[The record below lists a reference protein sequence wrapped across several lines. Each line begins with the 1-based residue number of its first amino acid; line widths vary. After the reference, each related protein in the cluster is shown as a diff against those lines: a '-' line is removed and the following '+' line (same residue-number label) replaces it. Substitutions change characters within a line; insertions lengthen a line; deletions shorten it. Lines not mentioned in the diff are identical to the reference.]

1 MSQPPHVPPPPS
13 SQGSYTPPPPPPPS
27 GPAGG
32 PTGGGSSDRTLMLA
46 LSYIGI
52 LGLVPLLVKKDDR
65 DIKWHAINGLGLF
78 SAYVVV
84 WIVYTILTNFV
95 FSNTGCGLGSF
106 LWAISC
112 AIQIGYIVLIIM
124 AIMKAIKGERMR
136 FPVVSD
142 FADKNA

>member
-13 SQGSYTPPPPPPPS
+13 TQGSYTPPPPPPP
-27 GPAGG
+27 GG
-32 PTGGGSSDRTLMLA
+32 PTGGPVGGGSSDRTLMLA

-65 DIKWHAINGLGLF
+65 DIKWHAINGLGLM
-78 SAYVVV
+78 VVFIIAMV
-84 WIVYTILTNFV
+84 GITVVTMMDL
-95 FSNTGCGLGSF
+95 GCGLGGI
-106 LWAISC
+106 LWAVSC
-112 AIQIGYIVLIIM
+112 LLQVGYIVLIIM

>member
-1 MSQPPHVPPPPS
+1 MSQPPHVPPPPT
-13 SQGSYTPPPPPPPS
+13 SQGSYTPPPPPPP
-27 GPAGG
+27 GG

-65 DIKWHAINGLGLF
+65 EIKWHAINGLGLM
-78 SAYVVV
+78 VVF
-84 WIVYTILTNFV
+84 IVAMVLITMVTMFDL
-95 FSNTGCGLGSF
+95 GCGLGGI
-106 LWAISC
+106 LWAVSC
-112 AIQIGYIVLIIM
+112 LLQIGYIVLIIM
-124 AIMKAIKGERMR
+124 AIMKAIKGQRMR